1 MEQGKI
7 TMTNQ
12 EAERLTIINNLIA
25 KKINGT
31 EASRQLNLSVRQIK
45 RLKADVIKDGTQG
58 IIHKLRDKTGNNK
71 VEAKLL
77 EKAKKLIKKKY
88 SDFGPTLATEK
99 LMEVNKI
106 NLGVT
111 TIRKLMIEEKYW
123 KPKARKQNQVHREWR
138 ARKDC
143 YGEMQQF
150 DGGYHKWFEERN
162 EEVCLL
168 AAIDDATGKITKLK
182 FGTSESVKEVFAFWK
197 EYLESKNKPVAIYLD
212 KFSTYKVN
220 HKNATD
226 NHALITQFQRAC
238 KDLNINLI
246 NAHSPQAKGRVER
259 LFETLQDRL
268 VKELRLQK
276 ISDVETANQFLA
288 EKYIEDFNQKFS
300 VVPTKDTDLH
310 KLLTKNETENL
321 AKIFSIQSKR
331 QVKNDFTVQFKNK
344 WYQLKEIQP
353 TTVYRRDEILIEER
367 LDNSIHLSKK
377 DNYLNFEKLPQRP
390 EKVKMK
396 LLAITPS
403 KAPWTPP
410 INHPWRVQMAAQF
423 KQRQLA
429 HNSLV
434 SQV

>member
-1 MEQGKI
+1 
-7 TMTNQ
+7 MTNK

-45 RLKADVIKDGTQG
+45 RLKADVIKDGVQG
-58 IIHKLRDKTGNNK
+58 IVHKLRDKTGNNK

-99 LMEVNKI
+99 LMELNKI

-182 FGTSESVKEVFAFWK
+182 FGTSESVKEVFAFWR

-212 KFSTYKVN
+212 KFSTY
-220 HKNATD
+220 
-226 NHALITQFQRAC
+226 Q
-238 KDLNINLI
+238 
-246 NAHSPQAKGRVER
+246 G
-259 LFETLQDRL
+259 
-268 VKELRLQK
+268 
-276 ISDVETANQFLA
+276 
-288 EKYIEDFNQKFS
+288 
-300 VVPTKDTDLH
+300 
-310 KLLTKNETENL
+310 
-321 AKIFSIQSKR
+321 
-331 QVKNDFTVQFKNK
+331 
-344 WYQLKEIQP
+344 
-353 TTVYRRDEILIEER
+353 
-367 LDNSIHLSKK
+367 
-377 DNYLNFEKLPQRP
+377 
-390 EKVKMK
+390 
-396 LLAITPS
+396 
-403 KAPWTPP
+403 
-410 INHPWRVQMAAQF
+410 
-423 KQRQLA
+423 
-429 HNSLV
+429 
-434 SQV
+434 

>member
-1 MEQGKI
+1 MKRDKI
-7 TMTNQ
+7 TMTNK

-25 KKINGT
+25 KKINGS
-31 EASRQLNLSVRQIK
+31 EAAKQLNLSVRQIK
-45 RLKADVIKDGTQG
+45 RLKAEVIKNGVEG
-58 IIHKLRDKTGNNK
+58 IVHKLRDKSGNNK
-71 VEAKLL
+71 VETQLL

-99 LMEVNKI
+99 LMELNKI

-182 FGTSESVKEVFAFWK
+182 FGTSESVREVFAFWQ
-197 EYLESKNKPVAIYLD
+197 EYLESKNKPLSIYLD

-226 NHALITQFQRAC
+226 NHELITQFQRAC
-238 KDLNINLI
+238 QELNINLI
-246 NAHSPQAKGRVER
+246 SAHSPQAKGRVER

-268 VKELRLQK
+268 VKELRLQN
-276 ISDVETANQFLA
+276 ISDIETANQFLL
-288 EKYIEDFNQKFS
+288 EKYIPNFNQKFS
-300 VVPTKDTDLH
+300 VVPTKETDLH
-310 KLLTKNETENL
+310 KPLTENEKENL

-331 QVKNDFTVQFKNK
+331 QVKNDFTVQFKNQ

-377 DNYLNFEKLPQRP
+377 DKYLNFEKLPQRP

-396 LLAITPS
+396 LLAITPV

-410 INHPWRVQMAAQF
+410 VNHPWRAQI
-423 KQRQLA
+423 KQKQLT

-434 SQV
+434 LQV